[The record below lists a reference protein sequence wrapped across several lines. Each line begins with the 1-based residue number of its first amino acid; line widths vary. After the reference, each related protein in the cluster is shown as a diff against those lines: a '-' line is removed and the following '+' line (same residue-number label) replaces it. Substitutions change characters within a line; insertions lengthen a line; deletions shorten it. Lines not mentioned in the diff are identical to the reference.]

1 MQRGQFGDHCPDC
14 NAQGCPHTVG
24 ASPCDWHRST
34 WMTTEEVALAAEAMR
49 RQERYE
55 MRLIADPVHAMM
67 AASRGAAREFYETI
81 LEQRGL

>member
-1 MQRGQFGDHCPDC
+1 MQRGIIDDHCPDC
-14 NAQGCPHTVG
+14 NECGHPQHIDGEM
-24 ASPCDWHRST
+24 CDWHRST
-34 WMTTEEVALAAEAMR
+34 WMTTEEIALAAEAMR